1 MYSKKTEAWINE
13 IAKKNNCTRE
23 EVIKY
28 CFNLSSKSKVLS
40 HLILVDK
47 PQ

>member
-1 MYSKKTEAWINE
+1 MYSKKTEARINK

-40 HLILVDK
+40 HLVLVAK